1 MKEFLQALLKN
12 RLALL
17 AAAVLLAALLW
28 WLLLGRGRG
37 GPVSY
42 ELAPVGRG
50 NISVSVS
57 SSGAVSPLVT
67 VTVGSQVSG
76 QLTQVLVDYN
86 SVVKKDQ
93 LVAVVDPATFKSKL
107 QSAEAD
113 MAVQRANIGSNEVQV
128 SNARVMEAQG
138 QRDYDRAKALAEKG
152 LISNNDM
159 EKARD
164 TLEQAQNQSKIA
176 VATLNNSKAQLIKV
190 QAQLDQARID
200 LSRTEIRS
208 PVDGVVIE
216 RDVDVGQT
224 VQAAMTAPTLFKVAR
239 DLSQVQIETK
249 VDEAD
254 IGAVQQAKR
263 ASFTVDAYPDRS
275 FNGRI
280 AQVRINGTTTSN
292 VVTYSVMVQADN
304 PGLILL
310 PGMTANVKLITGER
324 SAVLRVPSAALRFRP
339 ASGGVGSGGGYGGP
353 GGPGGP
359 GGGSAGGGS
368 HAGGGSGRGLVEL
381 TPEVMQQLGLDA
393 RTQQAASAALKSAY
407 ARIKADRQASSGS
420 GSNPLGGGMPNFR
433 RMFGNPGDDATAT
446 RQRLLNALAGVL
458 SEEQLQKYQALS
470 QAQSTRN
477 ATVYVLDAA
486 GQPAAKTVR
495 VGLADDNYT
504 EVISGL
510 AEGDKV
516 VVRARAAAKG

>member
-1 MKEFLQALLKN
+1 MKLFLQGLLKH
-12 RLALL
+12 RLAML
-17 AAAVLLAALLW
+17 AAAVLLAAGLW
-28 WLLLGRGRG
+28 WLHYSRGSAG
-37 GPVSY
+37 DLSYDTAAVS
-42 ELAPVGRG
+42 RG
-50 NISVSVS
+50 NISVAVS

-86 SVVKKDQ
+86 SVVKQGQ
-93 LVAVVDPATFKSKL
+93 LVAVVDPATFRSKL
-107 QSAEAD
+107 QSALAD

-128 SNARVMEAQG
+128 SNAQVMVNQA
-138 QRDYDRAKALAEKG
+138 QRDYDRAKALNERG

-164 TLEQAQNQSKIA
+164 TLEQAQNQAKIA
-176 VATLNNSKAQLIKV
+176 AATLNNSKAQLIKV

-254 IGAVQQAKR
+254 IGAVQQARR
-263 ASFTVDAYPDRS
+263 ATFTVDAYPERTFS
-275 FNGRI
+275 GRI
-280 AQVRINGTTTSN
+280 AQVRINGSTSSN

-304 PGLILL
+304 PGQILL

-324 SAVLRVPSAALRFRP
+324 SGVLRVPSAALRFHP
-339 ASGGVGSGGGYGGP
+339 GTASGAGAGGAGARP
-353 GGPGGP
+353 GAPAGASAA
-359 GGGSAGGGS
+359 GGGSA
-368 HAGGGSGRGLVEL
+368 RGLVEL
-381 TPEVMQQLGLDA
+381 TPEVMQQLGMDA
-393 RTQQAASAALKSAY
+393 RAQQAATAALKSAI
-407 ARIKADRQASSGS
+407 ARIKAERQASSGS

-433 RMFGNPGDDATAT
+433 RMFGNPGDDATAS
-446 RQRLLNALAGVL
+446 RQRLLNALAGVM

-470 QAQSTRN
+470 ATQTVRS
-477 ATVYVLDAA
+477 ATVYVPGAA
-486 GQPAAKTVR
+486 GQPEARSVR

-504 EVISGL
+504 ELISGL

-516 VVRARAAAKG
+516 VVRARAAQKS

>member
-1 MKEFLQALLKN
+1 MNELLQRLLKN
-12 RLALL
+12 RLVLL
-17 AAAVLLAALLW
+17 AAAALLTAGLW
-28 WLLLGRGRG
+28 WLFLGRGRG

-42 ELAPVGRG
+42 DTATVSRG

-107 QSAEAD
+107 QSAQAD

-128 SNARVMEAQG
+128 SNAQVMENQG
-138 QRDYDRAKALAEKG
+138 QRDYDRAKALNERG

-254 IGAVQQAKR
+254 IGSVQQAR
-263 ASFTVDAYPDRS
+263 SASFTVDAYPDRT

-280 AQVRINGTTTSN
+280 AQVRINGSTSSN

-304 PGLILL
+304 PGTVLL

-324 SAVLRVPSAALRFRP
+324 SAVLRLPSAALRFRP
-339 ASGGVGSGGGYGGP
+339 ASGAG
-353 GGPGGP
+353 
-359 GGGSAGGGS
+359 AGGGGGGGGG
-368 HAGGGSGRGLVEL
+368 AGGASGRGLVEL

-393 RTQQAASAALKSAY
+393 RTQQAAAAALKTAI

-433 RMFGNPGDDATAT
+433 RMFGGQSDDATAT

-470 QAQSTRN
+470 LTQSTRN
-477 ATVYVLDAA
+477 ATVYAVDAA
-486 GQPAAKTVR
+486 GQPVARTVR

-504 EVISGL
+504 ELISGL
-510 AEGDKV
+510 AEGDKI
-516 VVRARAAAKG
+516 VVRARAAQKG

>member
-1 MKEFLQALLKN
+1 MQEFLQGLLKN

-17 AAAVLLAALLW
+17 AAAVLLAALLS

-57 SSGAVSPLVT
+57 SSGAVAPLVT

-86 SVVKKDQ
+86 SVVKKGQ

-138 QRDYDRAKALAEKG
+138 QRDYDRAKALNEQG

-254 IGAVQQAKR
+254 IGAVQQARR

-280 AQVRINGTTTSN
+280 AQVRINGTTSSN

-304 PGLILL
+304 PGQILL

-339 ASGGVGSGGGYGGP
+339 ASA
-353 GGPGGP
+353 
-359 GGGSAGGGS
+359 AGGGS
-368 HAGGGSGRGLVEL
+368 HVGGGAGRGLVEL

-393 RTQQAASAALKSAY
+393 KTQQAASAALKSAY
-407 ARIKADRQASSGS
+407 ARIKAERQASSGS

-458 SEEQLQKYQALS
+458 SEEQLQKFQALS
-470 QAQSTRN
+470 QTQSTRN

-510 AEGDKV
+510 AEGDRIV
-516 VVRARAAAKG
+516 LRARVASKG